1 MGPLV
6 VMAGPTER
14 DDPHGIEV
22 IIVRVQRDR
31 PKMVCMQL
39 ASLLTADAP
48 ITIAPKNCPPQ
59 KTPPRVTIDR
69 APKLR
74 ALTQSTPSG
83 EAYGELLIRISSGR
97 TSQPLTRQPELGRRV
112 NGRPVF

>member
-1 MGPLV
+1 MRNSYGLQLTHRAIPCGYVSLIFGFGNEGMGPLV

-22 IIVRVQRDR
+22 IFVRVQRDR

-59 KTPPRVTIDR
+59 QTPPRIAIDR
-69 APKLR
+69 P
-74 ALTQSTPSG
+74 T
-83 EAYGELLIRISSGR
+83 
-97 TSQPLTRQPELGRRV
+97 
-112 NGRPVF
+112 